1 MTNAIETESL
11 HKSFNLGSTPVEAL
25 AGLSIRVPVGGIYG
39 ILGQNGAG
47 KTTLFRICLGL
58 IRPDGGSIRVLN
70 RVPATDAKLFGAIGA
85 MVESPRFFNYITA
98 RDTLRM
104 LVHLSGRR
112 RADNPDSLLK
122 RVGLAEAAD
131 RKVHG
136 FSVGM
141 KQRLGIAAA
150 LVSRPELLILD
161 EPTSGL
167 DPVGIQEMRLM
178 IRELATRD
186 GVTVIFASHQLD
198 EVSKL
203 CDRVAILHKGHMLA
217 EGTVA
222 ELLRSRSRLRLQVTP
237 IEKTVLLLGERGT
250 RDGAEVLAAI
260 DREEAPRLIESLVS
274 AGVRV
279 FEARWESETL
289 EQVFLSHVS
298 GLLNAQTSYR
308 G

>member
-1 MTNAIETESL
+1 MTNAIETDNL
-11 HKSFNLGSTPVEAL
+11 HKSFNQGNAPVAAL

-70 RVPATDAKLFGAIGA
+70 RVPATDDSLSEAIGA
-85 MVESPRFFNYITA
+85 MVESPRFFNYLTA

-104 LVHLSGRR
+104 LAHLSGRR
-112 RADNPDSLLK
+112 RADTPDSLLK
-122 RVGLAEAAD
+122 RVGLADAAD

-150 LVSRPELLILD
+150 LVSRPTLLILD

-167 DPVGIQEMRLM
+167 DPVGIREIRLM

-203 CDRVAILHKGHMLA
+203 CDRVAILHKGHLLA
-217 EGTVA
+217 EGTVP
-222 ELLRSRSRLRLQVTP
+222 ELLRSRSRLRLLVTP
-237 IEKTVLLLGERGT
+237 IDKALLLLGERGS
-250 RDGAEVLAAI
+250 RDGDGVLATI
-260 DREEAPRLIESLVS
+260 DREEAPRLIESMVS

-279 FEARWESETL
+279 FEARWDNETL

-298 GLLNAQTSYR
+298 GMLNVKTSYR